1 MQWKKKELI
10 DNNNL
15 LSEEKKAANDI
26 YLVRVVVLCKY
37 LCKTEKLCLVIVVFP
52 LNFIMY
58 DSYTC
63 KKREKTAFSYKTRN
77 YNVDDNESKT
87 VAN

>member
-1 MQWKKKELI
+1 MFVWSLFTTKKKELI

-37 LCKTEKLCLVIVVFP
+37 LCKTEK
-52 LNFIMY
+52 IMLGN
-58 DSYTC
+58 
-63 KKREKTAFSYKTRN
+63 RRFS
-77 YNVDDNESKT
+77 S
-87 VAN
+87 